1 MLLDI
6 KDIHCRYGSLEAVR
20 GVSLEVTENTI
31 VALLGA
37 NGSGKSTIMKTV
49 AGLKKPTQ
57 GEIWFGGQ
65 RIDGM
70 PPYKV
75 VRTGI
80 TLVPEGRQLFPYMT
94 VFDNLRLGASSRRDK
109 EGIEEDLE
117 KLCGHYPILAKKKNE
132 RALTLSGGQQA
143 QLAIARGLMA
153 RPKMLLLD
161 EPLQGLSPIV
171 IGEVEEMILELNKG
185 GLTVMMVEHNIH
197 MALNMSHKVYVL
209 SNGQISMEGDPEELS
224 QTEYV
229 QRVYLGK

>member
-6 KDIHCRYGSLEAVR
+6 KDIHCHYGALEAVR
-20 GVSLEVTENTI
+20 GVSLEVTENSI

-37 NGSGKSTIMKTV
+37 NGSGKSTIMKAV
-49 AGLKKPTQ
+49 AGLKKPTK

-80 TLVPEGRQLFPYMT
+80 TLVPEGRQLFPFMT

-132 RALTLSGGQQA
+132 RASTLSGGQQA

-185 GLTVMMVEHNIH
+185 GMTVMMVEHNIH

-229 QRVYLGK
+229 QRVYLGE